1 LNNRKDH
8 LMSKKATQVAP
19 AAQADE
25 RPLED
30 RLRRLEEIA
39 RILDV
44 GDRPLDEQLKLYS
57 EGMTLA
63 ATCRAELEQ
72 AQLRVEELAK

>member
-1 LNNRKDH
+1 
-8 LMSKKATQVAP
+8 MSKKAAQT
-19 AAQADE
+19 AATEAVDE
-25 RPLED
+25 RPLEE

-39 RILDV
+39 RILDM

-72 AQLRVEELAK
+72 AQLRVEELAR

>member
-1 LNNRKDH
+1 
-8 LMSKKATQVAP
+8 MSKKVTQP
-19 AAQADE
+19 AQIETKDE
-25 RPLED
+25 RPLEE

-39 RILDV
+39 RILDM

-63 ATCRAELEQ
+63 ATCRTELEQ
-72 AQLRVEELAK
+72 AQLRVEELAE

>member
-1 LNNRKDH
+1 
-8 LMSKKATQVAP
+8 MSKMAP
-19 AAQADE
+19 QAAQAEHVDE
-25 RPLED
+25 RPLEE

>member
-1 LNNRKDH
+1 
-8 LMSKKATQVAP
+8 MSKKTAQATQAERT
-19 AAQADE
+19 DE
-25 RPLED
+25 RPLEE

>member
-1 LNNRKDH
+1 
-8 LMSKKATQVAP
+8 MSKKTSQATQP
-19 AAQADE
+19 ETADE
-25 RPLED
+25 RPLEE

-39 RILDV
+39 RILDM

-72 AQLRVEELAK
+72 AQLRVEELAQ

>member
-1 LNNRKDH
+1 
-8 LMSKKATQVAP
+8 MSKKTAQATQAERT
-19 AAQADE
+19 DE
-25 RPLED
+25 RPLEE

-39 RILDV
+39 RILDF

>member
-1 LNNRKDH
+1 
-8 LMSKKATQVAP
+8 MSKKAPQ
-19 AAQADE
+19 AAQAEQVDG